1 MIREGY
7 QQTVIGLIPSD
18 WEVIAF
24 FIMVRY
30 VFEDE
35 KRGKKGHHNSSNE

>member
-18 WEVIAF
+18 WEVKKF
-24 FIMVRY
+24 TDVRGRL
-30 VFEDE
+30 
-35 KRGKKGHHNSSNE
+35 KRVGFHERIGFSGTYT